1 MNINQFV
8 VYQVKMSAEF
18 RTLRFRPYSEL
29 QEKNLRVDISNYE
42 QVYLSQMAPDDS
54 VQTVRKRLEEKI
66 PKTFKGHSI
75 SVSDVIVMNK
85 AGVVSAYYVDKDK
98 LIAIAGF
105 LRLNTSGSLVSM
117 DTTEFK
123 IDGKPGTW
131 LACDDTI
138 VDGKQFFLM
147 QNEQMKNSAACVIV
161 NDAGKVIVNEAS
173 QFNETAIQQI
183 RAFLHPPVTAQ
194 QQPMSPLKEN
204 WQRYYENGEYV
215 RNVEGSEEQNY
226 SFVDGNKNNPK
237 QSKSKSEKR
246 PSVLKKLH
254 EKQAEIARRNGKA
267 VPQAMMEQ
275 EAERKRK

>member
-1 MNINQFV
+1 MNINQFA
-8 VYQVKMSAEF
+8 VYQVKMGAEF
-18 RTLRFRPYSEL
+18 RTLRFRPYAEL
-29 QEKNLRVDISNYE
+29 EKNHQRVDVSNYE
-42 QVYLSQMAPDDS
+42 QVYLSQTAPDDS
-54 VQTVRKRLEEKI
+54 AQTIRKRLEDKL
-66 PKTFKGHSI
+66 PGSLKGHSI

-98 LIAIAGF
+98 LIALAGF
-105 LRLNTSGSLVSM
+105 LRLNSSGTSVSM
-117 DTTEFK
+117 ETKGFK
-123 IDGKPGTW
+123 IEGKPGTW

-147 QNEQMKNSAACVIV
+147 QNEQMKNSAACAIV
-161 NDAGKVIVNEAS
+161 NDVGKVVVDEADKFS
-173 QFNETAIQQI
+173 ESAIQQI
-183 RAFLHPPVTAQ
+183 REFLHPTLP
-194 QQPMSPLKEN
+194 QPPHQPKEN

-215 RNVEGSEEQNY
+215 RTVEGSEEQNY

-237 QSKSKSEKR
+237 RSKKNNKR

-254 EKQAEIARRNGKA
+254 DKQAEIARRNGKA

>member
-1 MNINQFV
+1 MNINQFA
-8 VYQVKMSAEF
+8 VYQVKMGAEF
-18 RTLRFRPYSEL
+18 RTLRFRPYAEL
-29 QEKNLRVDISNYE
+29 QERNLRVDVDNYE
-42 QVYLSQMAPDDS
+42 QVYLSQMSPDDS
-54 VQTVRKRLEEKI
+54 AQTIRKRLEEKI
-66 PKTFKGHSI
+66 PKSFKGHSI

-105 LRLNTSGSLVSM
+105 LRLNSSGSLV
-117 DTTEFK
+117 TIETKGLK

-147 QNEQMKNSAACVIV
+147 LSEQMKNSAACVIV
-161 NDAGKVIVNEAS
+161 NDAGKVIVNEAEK
-173 QFNETAIQQI
+173 FNEMAIQQI
-183 RAFLHPPVTAQ
+183 REFLHPTLP
-194 QQPMSPLKEN
+194 QPAHPPKEN

-215 RNVEGSEEQNY
+215 RSVEGSEEQNY
-226 SFVDGNKNNPK
+226 SFVDGSKNNPK
-237 QSKSKSEKR
+237 KQEKKGKR

-254 EKQAEIARRNGKA
+254 DKQAEIARRNGKA

>member
-1 MNINQFV
+1 MNINQFA
-8 VYQVKMSAEF
+8 VYQVKMGAEF

-29 QEKNLRVDISNYE
+29 QEKNLRVDVSNYE
-42 QVYLSQMAPDDS
+42 QVYLSQMSPDDS
-54 VQTVRKRLEEKI
+54 VQTIRKRLEEKI
-66 PKTFKGHSI
+66 PKSFKGHSI

-85 AGVVSAYYVDKDK
+85 AGVVSAYYVDRDK

-105 LRLNTSGSLVSM
+105 LRLNSSSSLVSM
-117 DTTEFK
+117 ETTAFK

-131 LACDDTI
+131 LACDGTI

-147 QNEQMKNSAACVIV
+147 QNEQMKNSAVCVIV
-161 NDAGKVIVNEAS
+161 NDVGKVVVHEAGKFDES
-173 QFNETAIQQI
+173 AIQKI
-183 RAFLHPPVTAQ
+183 REFLHPTLPQ
-194 QQPMSPLKEN
+194 QTHPPKEN

-226 SFVDGNKNNPK
+226 SFVDGNKNNLK
-237 QSKSKSEKR
+237 QSKLNSEKR

-267 VPQAMMEQ
+267 VPEVMMEQ

>member
-1 MNINQFV
+1 MNINQFA
-8 VYQVKMSAEF
+8 VYQVKMGAEF

-29 QEKNLRVDISNYE
+29 EKNNLRVDVGNYE
-42 QVYLSQMAPDDS
+42 QVYISQMSPDDS
-54 VQTVRKRLEEKI
+54 AQTIRKRLEEKI
-66 PKTFKGHSI
+66 PKSFRGHSI

-85 AGVVSAYYVDKDK
+85 AGSVSAYYVDKDK
-98 LIAIAGF
+98 LITLAGF
-105 LRLNTSGSLVSM
+105 LRMNSSGALVSM
-117 DTTEFK
+117 DTKGFK

-131 LACDDTI
+131 LACDDNI

-161 NDAGKVIVNEAS
+161 NDAGKVIVNEAEK
-173 QFNETAIQQI
+173 FNESAIQKI
-183 RAFLHPPVTAQ
+183 REFLRPTLT
-194 QQPMSPLKEN
+194 QPTHPLKEN

-215 RNVEGSEEQNY
+215 RTVEGSEEQNY

-237 QSKSKSEKR
+237 KPKPKSEKR

-254 EKQAEIARRNGKA
+254 DKQAEIARRSGKA
-267 VPQAMMEQ
+267 VPQVMMEQ

>member
-1 MNINQFV
+1 MNINQFA
-8 VYQVKMSAEF
+8 VYQVKMGAEF
-18 RTLRFRPYSEL
+18 RTLRFRPYAEL
-29 QEKNLRVDISNYE
+29 QEKNLRVDVDNYE
-42 QVYLSQMAPDDS
+42 QVYLSQMSPDDS
-54 VQTVRKRLEEKI
+54 VQTIRRRLEEKI
-66 PKTFKGHSI
+66 PKSFKGHSI

-85 AGVVSAYYVDKDK
+85 AGVVSAYYVDRDK
-98 LIAIAGF
+98 LITLAGF
-105 LRLNTSGSLVSM
+105 LRLNSSGSLVTM
-117 DTTEFK
+117 ETKGLK

-147 QNEQMKNSAACVIV
+147 QNEQMKNSATCVIV
-161 NDAGKVIVNEAS
+161 NDAGKVIVNEAT
-173 QFNETAIQQI
+173 QFYETAIQQI
-183 RAFLHPPVTAQ
+183 RAFLHPPVVVQ

-215 RNVEGSEEQNY
+215 RSVEGSEEQNY
-226 SFVDGNKNNPK
+226 SFVDGSKNNPK
-237 QSKSKSEKR
+237 KQEKKGKR

-254 EKQAEIARRNGKA
+254 DKQAEIARRSGKA